1 MRWPTVLAV
10 VLLVGGCPDEPDVV
24 DDVDTTPRALYV
36 DQSASIGGDGS
47 QEAPLR
53 TIAEAI
59 EAAEPQATIH
69 IADGDYLEQVEITL
83 PVTLS
88 GAGTGTLLGQLGS
101 EPAVTITS
109 TTDEVVI
116 RDMELV
122 GISIT
127 SASVHL
133 DGVTLTGQEHPALAA
148 DQGALLI
155 EGGRLYGFG
164 GGMEITGGDV
174 EAREVLFED
183 LEPFGVSGTD
193 VESLLLVDCQW
204 RDIRGKGVELVDSD
218 AELLRPRM
226 EDIAS
231 TDTVE
236 GNGADATGGTLVVNQ
251 GQFARIAVR
260 GIVARSGEVEILGS
274 EFTGI
279 ALTGVAI
286 FADESGVAALG
297 TVRDSEFADL
307 SGTSLYIAGSD
318 VDVIGNYFES
328 VGMAGILA
336 SDDSTLTIQRNVFED
351 SSGSPIS
358 LLQVGNTEITDCI
371 VNGAD
376 ETCVFVTYGSGDL
389 LVENN
394 TLTGCLS
401 SAISVSDRT
410 GFSILNNA
418 ISEIGLDPAFGLS
431 NGIAV
436 LDAEGTVEGNHI
448 SDMPD
453 TGIMLVRSAGSV
465 SSNELETL
473 DGAAIQ
479 VTDSTTE
486 AVVIDGNTIT
496 NALGPGIIAVNS
508 NVEITEN
515 TITGSR
521 LSADGFGDGIAI
533 TSGSEAQ
540 VLNNN
545 CLENA
550 RNGIVVIEDVTA
562 HVDGNLLRQNGE
574 FGLRVFCESDGVLP
588 STVTEGENLYGAN
601 GLGPSNTCD

>member
-1 MRWPTVLAV
+1 MHRPIVLVA
-10 VLLVGGCPDEPDVV
+10 VLLFCACPDEPDIV
-24 DDVDTTPRALYV
+24 DHVGTGGALYV
-36 DQSASIGGDGS
+36 DQSAPAGGDGS
-47 QEAPLR
+47 QGSPLR

-59 EAAEPQATIH
+59 SAAEPQSTIH

-88 GAGTGTLLGQLGS
+88 GAGTGTVLGQLGN

-109 TTDEVVI
+109 ATDEVVI
-116 RDMELV
+116 RDMELIGLSV
-122 GISIT
+122 T
-127 SASVHL
+127 STAVHL
-133 DGVTLTGQEHPALAA
+133 EGVTLTGQELPALEVNA
-148 DQGALLI
+148 GTLLI
-155 EGGRLYGFG
+155 EGGRFYGVG
-164 GGMEITGGDV
+164 GGMEITGGNV

-193 VESLLLVDCQW
+193 VDNLLLVDCQW
-204 RDIRGKGVELVDSD
+204 NDIRGKGVQLVDSD

-226 EDIAS
+226 EDIVS
-231 TDTVE
+231 TETVE
-236 GNGADATGGTLVVNQ
+236 GNGVDATGGSLVVNE

-260 GIVARSGEVEILGS
+260 GVVARSGAVDILGS

-286 FADESGVAALG
+286 FADETGVASQG

-307 SGTSLYIAGSD
+307 SGTSLYIAASD

-328 VGMAGILA
+328 IGMMGILA
-336 SDDSTLTIQRNVFED
+336 SDDATLTIQRNVFED
-351 SSGSPIS
+351 STGSPIS
-358 LLQVGNTEITDCI
+358 LLQTGHSEITDCI
-371 VNGAD
+371 INGAN
-376 ETCVFVTYGSGDL
+376 ETCIFVSYGSGDL
-389 LVENN
+389 LIENN
-394 TLTGCLS
+394 TVTGCLS

-418 ISEIGLDPAFGLS
+418 ISEIGLDQAFGIS
-431 NGIAV
+431 NGISL

-453 TGIMLVRSAGSV
+453 TGIMTVRSAGSI
-465 SSNELETL
+465 SSNEFETL
-473 DGAAIQ
+473 EGAAIQ
-479 VTDSTTE
+479 VTDSTAAT
-486 AVVIDGNTIT
+486 VVVDGNTIT
-496 NALGPGIIAVNS
+496 DALGPGIIAINS
-508 NVEITEN
+508 NIQVTGN

-533 TSGSEAQ
+533 TSGSDAQ
-540 VLNNN
+540 VLDND
-545 CLENA
+545 CLDNA
-550 RNGIVVIEDVTA
+550 QNGIVVIEGVTA
-562 HVDGNLLRQNGE
+562 HVDGNLLRQNGL

-588 STVTEGENLYGAN
+588 STVTVGENLYGAN